1 MKNIAVVIPAR
12 LNSTRIKHK
21 MLMKFDDE
29 PLIRVVFDKVR
40 MMGFDTFVATDS
52 KRIAKH
58 LPIKW
63 CIKTGKANNGTHRL
77 SKRVVLD
84 LVGHYDYIIN
94 IQGDMIDINHE
105 TMKPILKALNDND
118 YDCLT
123 AYTKGYKPSDVK
135 VLHANNMAM
144 WFTRSDIGYGDRH
157 LGIYAYKP
165 YVLKKYRTLQC
176 KYDTFE
182 NLEQLRLLSW
192 FTMNVVETKY
202 NGYEINTEEDI
213 NSWTVQS

>member
-1 MKNIAVVIPAR
+1 M
-12 LNSTRIKHK
+12 
-21 MLMKFDDE
+21 
-29 PLIRVVFDKVR
+29 
-40 MMGFDTFVATDS
+40 
-52 KRIAKH
+52 
-58 LPIKW
+58 
-63 CIKTGKANNGTHRL
+63 
-77 SKRVVLD
+77 LD

-105 TMKPILKALNDND
+105 TMKPILNALNDND

-135 VLHANNMAM
+135 VLHANNIAM

-176 KYDTFE
+176 EYDTFE

-202 NGYEINTEEDI
+202 NGYEINTEADI
-213 NSWTVQS
+213 NSWTLQS

>member
-12 LNSTRIKHK
+12 LNSTRLKHK
-21 MLMKFDDE
+21 MLMMFDDE
-29 PLIRVVFDKVR
+29 PLIRIVFDKVR

-165 YVLKKYRTLQC
+165 YVLKQYRTLKD
-176 KYDTFE
+176 KYLIE
-182 NLEQLRLLSW
+182 NLEQNRLLG
-192 FTMNVVETKY
+192 TQDINVIETKY
-202 NGYEINTEEDI
+202 NGYEINTEADI
-213 NSWTVQS
+213 NSWTLQS

>member
-1 MKNIAVVIPAR
+1 MKLNIMV
-12 LNSTRIKHK
+12 
-21 MLMKFDDE
+21 
-29 PLIRVVFDKVR
+29 
-40 MMGFDTFVATDS
+40 FDTFVATDS

-63 CIKTGKANNGTHRL
+63 CIKTSKANNGTHRL

-94 IQGDMIDINHE
+94 IQGDMIDINNE

-176 KYDTFE
+176 EYDTFE

>member
-29 PLIRVVFDKVR
+29 PLIRIVFDKVR

-202 NGYEINTEEDI
+202 NGYEINTEADI
-213 NSWTVQS
+213 NSWTLQS

>member
-202 NGYEINTEEDI
+202 NGYEINTEADI
-213 NSWTVQS
+213 NSWTMQS